1 MGVITSLTA
10 ITPAAASDTQGNTT
24 APLMDVLGNYK
35 LALLK
40 LTEAKILLTA
50 VQAQMA
56 AASDANATNVNTQI
70 TNLS

>member
-1 MGVITSLTA
+1 MGVLTSLTA
-10 ITPAAASDTQGNTT
+10 ITPAAASATQGNTT
-24 APLMDVLGNYK
+24 APLYDVLGDYK

-50 VQAQMA
+50 VQAVMA
-56 AASDANATNVNTQI
+56 AATDANAAAVSTQI